1 MGLSSSKQEDF
12 TDIQKVSNEKY
23 DKCDEIITFNKK
35 FCIKEQLTLLEKYVK
50 LDVRN
55 IDKKREFLEKIYED
69 KNRTITIDEFED
81 KYNQYYNYLSLLGK
95 TAFDICKVELSI
107 KYTNELTNK
116 NKD

>member
-1 MGLSSSKQEDF
+1 MGTSSSKQEDF

-55 IDKKREFLEKIYED
+55 IDKKSKLRMLLNPEFTLRK
-69 KNRTITIDEFED
+69 
-81 KYNQYYNYLSLLGK
+81 LSGDSEAKLAL
-95 TAFDICKVELSI
+95 
-107 KYTNELTNK
+107 N
-116 NKD
+116 